1 MKLFQQK
8 TELFHLK
15 MGYFYNSDL
24 KKKKKRLNGIFVKIG
39 DLIFPIAFFFFLITS
54 LSADIQLNIFQ
65 TALSFLM
72 LYPLLKALF
81 GKHHP

>member
-24 KKKKKRLNGIFVKIG
+24 KKKKKG
-39 DLIFPIAFFFFLITS
+39 
-54 LSADIQLNIFQ
+54 
-65 TALSFLM
+65 
-72 LYPLLKALF
+72 
-81 GKHHP
+81 